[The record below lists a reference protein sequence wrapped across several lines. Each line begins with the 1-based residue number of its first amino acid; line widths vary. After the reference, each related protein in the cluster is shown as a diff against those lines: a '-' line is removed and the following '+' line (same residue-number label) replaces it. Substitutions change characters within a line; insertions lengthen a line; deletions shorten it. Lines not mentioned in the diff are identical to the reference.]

1 MQIPS
6 RMRAPDYAGDVH
18 YPTPGLGYE
27 LADDEIVVDSFAGGG
42 GVSTGFEMALGLSP
56 HVAINHNPVALGVH
70 AANHPETVHLVN
82 DVFAVEPHDA
92 VPAGKRVGVF
102 WSSPDCRSF
111 SRARG
116 KAPVS
121 APVRDLAWVVI
132 KWARAVRPR
141 VICLENVP
149 EFLDWGPVGA
159 NGRPVKTRVGET
171 FRDWRRQLEGLG
183 YVVDHRMFVAADYGA
198 ATTRRRLF
206 LVARCD
212 GLPIRWPQPTHARDR
227 SGLFDGRL
235 RPWLTGRD
243 VLDFHEP
250 VHSIFLTQEQGR
262 LVGVKRPLVEKT
274 MRRIARGM
282 YMKVV
287 ETSEPCIVSYYG
299 EKRPDEGF
307 RGRGL
312 DETLPTQ
319 TTANR
324 FGLVVPLTHAGDDRV
339 YGADDTLRT
348 ITSAHRG
355 EFGFVAPTL
364 IQVGYG
370 ERDGQQPRVPGL
382 TKPLGTMVAGGNKHA
397 LVTAHVGEADAP
409 APVVVDRSE
418 EVARFLWDY
427 RRYATREV
435 GLSRSGRIV
444 YDGREMRIAD
454 IGMRMITPREM
465 ANSHGFPRSYRIER
479 TADGRPLTLTQQT
492 SLLGNSVPPPMAAA
506 IIAANVRPPAPSLRL
521 AA

>member
-1 MQIPS
+1 MQTVS
-6 RMRAPDYAGDVH
+6 RMRTPDYAGDIH
-18 YPTPGLGYE
+18 YPRAGIGYE
-27 LADDEIVVDSFAGGG
+27 LQEDEIIVDSFAGGG
-42 GVSTGFEMALGLSP
+42 GVSTGFEMALGISP
-56 HVAINHNPVALGVH
+56 QVAINHNPIALGVH
-70 AANHPETVHLVN
+70 EANHPHTTHFVN
-82 DVFAVEPHDA
+82 DVFAVEPHQA
-92 VPAGKRVGVF
+92 VPAGKKVGVF

-149 EFLDWGPVGA
+149 DFAKWGPVGDD
-159 NGRPVKTRVGET
+159 GYPVKARMGET
-171 FRDWRRQLEGLG
+171 FHEWMQQLQDLG
-183 YVVDHRMFVAADYGA
+183 YEVQHRIFVAADYGA
-198 ATTRRRLF
+198 ATTRERLF

-212 GLPIRWPQPTHARDR
+212 GLPIRWPQPTHSKERT
-227 SGLFDGRL
+227 GLFDDTM

-243 VLDFHEP
+243 VLDFNQP
-250 VHSIFLTQEQGR
+250 VHSIFLTQEQGKQ
-262 LVGVKRPLVEKT
+262 VGVKRPLVEKT

-282 YMKVV
+282 YRHVV
-287 ETSEPCIVSYYG
+287 ETKTPHIVSYYG
-299 EKRPDEGF
+299 EKLGAECPSHSNANQ
-307 RGRGL
+307 L
-312 DETLPTQ
+312 LPTH

-339 YGADDTLRT
+339 YGAGDTLRT
-348 ITSAHRG
+348 ITSARRG

-370 ERDGQQPRVPGL
+370 EREGQLPRVPGL
-382 TKPLGTMVAGGNKHA
+382 AKPLGTMVASSNKHA
-397 LVTAHVGEADAP
+397 LITAHVGEADAP
-409 APVVVDRSE
+409 SPVIVDRSD

-427 RRYATREV
+427 RRYASGDVTRNAA
-435 GLSRSGRIV
+435 GRIL
-444 YDGREMRIAD
+444 YEGREMRIAD

-465 ANSHGFPRSYRIER
+465 ANSHGFPSNYEISR
-479 TADGRPLTLTQQT
+479 TATGRPLTITEQT

-506 IIAANVRPPAPSLRL
+506 IIAANVRPPASSMKM

>member
-1 MQIPS
+1 MQTIS
-6 RMRAPDYAGDVH
+6 RMRAPDYAGDIH
-18 YPTPGLGYE
+18 YPAPGLGYE
-27 LADDEIVVDSFAGGG
+27 LRDDEIVVDSFAGGG

-56 HVAINHNPVALGVH
+56 QIAINHNPVALGVH
-70 AANHPETVHLVN
+70 EANHPETIHYVN

-92 VPAGKRVGVF
+92 VPPGKKVGVF

-149 EFLDWGPVGA
+149 EFLGWGPVSA
-159 NGRPVKTRVGET
+159 NGVPDKKRAGET
-171 FRDWRRQLEGLG
+171 FHEWRTQLEALG
-183 YVVDHRMFVAADYGA
+183 YVVDHKIFVAADYGA

-212 GLPIRWPQPTHARDR
+212 GLPIRWPQPTHTKER
-227 SGLFDGRL
+227 SGLFETRL

-250 VHSIFLTQEQGR
+250 VHSIFLTKEEGK

-282 YMKVV
+282 YMKVI
-287 ETSEPCIVSYYG
+287 ETNEPAIVSYYG

-307 RGRGL
+307 RGRGM

-339 YGADDTLRT
+339 YGAGDTLRT
-348 ITSAHRG
+348 ITSANRG

-370 ERDGQQPRVPGL
+370 EREGQQPRVPGIS
-382 TKPLGTMVAGGNKHA
+382 KPLGTMVAGGNKHA
-397 LVTAHVGEADAP
+397 LVTAHVGEADASS
-409 APVVVDRSE
+409 PVLVDRSE
-418 EVARFLWDY
+418 EVARFLWEY
-427 RRYATREV
+427 RHYATREV
-435 GLSRSGRIV
+435 ELNSAGRIV
-444 YDGREMRIAD
+444 YDGREMRISD

-465 ANSHGFPRSYRIER
+465 ANSHGFPRDYNINR
-479 TADGRPLTLTQQT
+479 TAAGKALTLTQQT
-492 SLLGNSVPPPMAAA
+492 ALLGNSVPPPMAAA
-506 IIAANVRPPAPSLRL
+506 IIAANVRPPRPTMRL

>member
-1 MQIPS
+1 MQTMS
-6 RMRAPDYAGDVH
+6 RMRSSDYAGDVH
-18 YPTPGLGYE
+18 YPASGLGYE
-27 LADDEIVVDSFAGGG
+27 LRDDEIIVDSFAGGG
-42 GVSTGFEMALGLSP
+42 GVSTGFEMALGISP
-56 HVAINHNPVALGVH
+56 QVAINHNPIALGVH
-70 AANHPETVHLVN
+70 EANHPQTVHFVN

-92 VPAGKRVGVF
+92 VPAGKKVGVF

-149 EFLDWGPVGA
+149 EFLKWGPVSA
-159 NGRPVKTRVGET
+159 NGIPIKKRAGET
-171 FRDWRRQLEGLG
+171 FHDWRSQLEALG
-183 YVVDHRMFVAADYGA
+183 YQIDFRLFVAADYGA
-198 ATTRRRLF
+198 GTMRRRLF

-212 GLPIRWPQPTHARDR
+212 GLPIRWPQPTHTKERGGFFEA
-227 SGLFDGRL
+227 SL

-243 VLDFHEP
+243 VLDFHHP
-250 VHSIFLTQEQGR
+250 VHSIFLDREEGKI
-262 LVGVKRPLVEKT
+262 VGVKRPLVEKT

-282 YMKVV
+282 YTKVI
-287 ETSEPCIVSYYG
+287 ETREPCIVSYYG
-299 EKRPDEGF
+299 EKHPDEAF

-324 FGLVVPLTHAGDDRV
+324 FGLVVPLTHMGDDRV
-339 YGADDTLRT
+339 YGTDDTMRT
-348 ITSAHRG
+348 ITSARRG

-370 ERDGQQPRVPGL
+370 ERIGQQPRVPGL
-382 TKPLGTMVAGGNKHA
+382 NKPLGTMVAGGNKHA
-397 LVTAHVGEADAP
+397 IVTAHVGDAHAP
-409 APVVVDRSE
+409 APVLVDRSE

-427 RRYATREV
+427 RRYATREIEMN
-435 GLSRSGRIV
+435 SAGRII

-465 ANSHGFPRSYRIER
+465 ATSHGFPRSYCIDR
-479 TADGRPLTLTQQT
+479 TADGRPLTITEQT
-492 SLLGNSVPPPMAAA
+492 ALLGNSVPPPMAAA
-506 IIAANVRPPAPSLRL
+506 IIAANVRPPVRALRM